1 MAYARIE
8 LREGAQIRLRRSS
21 VDRSHSDRSFP
32 VQNVDHDMPVG
43 APKGDIG
50 RSASNRQTAQHDF
63 IEKLRE
69 GGRGER
75 LDGLGGVE

>member
-1 MAYARIE
+1 
-8 LREGAQIRLRRSS
+8 
-21 VDRSHSDRSFP
+21 
-32 VQNVDHDMPVG
+32 MPVG

-69 GGRGER
+69 
-75 LDGLGGVE
+75 DGLSKYDLPGPGIEGQAKARGHRWKRAIQRASHRTQS